1 MRALLQRV
9 TEASV
14 TIDGKKTA
22 QIGCGFLILF
32 GVKRGDDEE
41 DARLL
46 AEKIS
51 KFRVFSDENGK
62 MNRALGDIGG
72 ELLVVSQFTL
82 YANYAHGNRPD
93 FLTSEEPTRA
103 NALYEY
109 FVALLRERGIPVQT
123 GTFGADMKI
132 GLVNDGPVTVVM
144 DSEVLRKK
152 A

>member
-14 TIDGKKTA
+14 TIDGVKIA
-22 QIGCGFLILF
+22 EIGKGFLILL

-46 AEKIS
+46 ADKIA

-62 MNRALGDIGG
+62 MNKSIADIGG
-72 ELLVVSQFTL
+72 EFLVVSQFTL

-93 FLTSEEPTRA
+93 FLTSEEPVRA
-103 NALYEY
+103 NALYEH
-109 FVALLRERGIPVQT
+109 FSALLRERGIPVKN
-123 GTFGADMKI
+123 GVFGADMKVALI
-132 GLVNDGPVTVVM
+132 NDGPVTVM
-144 DSEVLRKK
+144 MESETLRK
-152 A
+152 